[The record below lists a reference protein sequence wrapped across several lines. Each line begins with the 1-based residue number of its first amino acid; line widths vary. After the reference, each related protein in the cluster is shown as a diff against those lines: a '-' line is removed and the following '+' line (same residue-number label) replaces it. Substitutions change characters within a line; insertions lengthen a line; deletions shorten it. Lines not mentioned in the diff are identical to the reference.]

1 MFRRNFIQ
9 LVTLAGAG
17 RAFAAIGDGESK
29 TVTYRIQGFSCV
41 TCAVGLDV
49 MLQRQKGVARAKS
62 SYNEA
67 KTTIVFHPELVTE
80 SSLKAFIAEMGFR
93 AE

>member
-1 MFRRNFIQ
+1 
-9 LVTLAGAG
+9 
-17 RAFAAIGDGESK
+17 
-29 TVTYRIQGFSCV
+29 
-41 TCAVGLDV
+41 